1 MEPPTQVGAAIP
13 AHTPHAVSVMFPKW
27 QDNIYYEE
35 GNPIVT
41 AKMECGYPRFFIHP
55 FIQKL
60 CTRLVAKF
68 GKEGDAGMLFP
79 SHKVAEQCR
88 SFMKRYYSEP
98 TGTVRIAEFE
108 IAPLHASN
116 ELQPVPIHIVLFPQD
131 AFPIAK
137 QFWQHSGDIISSR
150 MAEYCL
156 RIMDDNQQKSAEE
169 AAAKKDDLYRPK
181 VTMGSRSRSHYSS
194 SSSRSIPKVG
204 QDKEEEHVE
213 QNTYLEERYGRNLP
227 VKFASN
233 AKVALRRRIAG
244 VLKGESEVNDKE
256 NTTSRADLE
265 EQRQLK
271 GDRGIRGL
279 SEEDVY
285 LYPCGMS
292 AIYHAHQAAMAIGDS
307 SAKSVCF
314 GFPYTDTLKIL
325 QKWGAGCHFYGLGED
340 ESIDELEALLKSGE
354 KILSLFCEFPSNPLL
369 KSPDI
374 KRLRKLAD
382 EYKFLIVIDETIG
395 NFCNVAVLEW
405 ADMVVSSLTKVFS
418 GDSNV
423 MGGSMIL
430 NPNGAYYTQ
439 LKDTLKAEYEDLVWS
454 EDVVFLERNSRTFK
468 ERSKTINRNTEALCD
483 FLIDHPKGKCDTLH
497 IVEQVFYPKFTCRN
511 HFDAVKI
518 DSEDSG
524 YGGLFSVVL
533 KDEKSAATFYDN
545 LSCAKGPSLGTN
557 FTLCSPYTILAHY
570 TELDWAAQFGVARH
584 LVRVSVGLED
594 RDKLLSMFKM
604 ALDTVE

>member
-13 AHTPHAVSVMFPKW
+13 AHTPHAVSVMFPTW

-68 GKEGDAGMLFP
+68 GKENDSSMLFP

-88 SFMKRYYSEP
+88 SFMKRYYKEP

-169 AAAKKDDLYRPK
+169 TASKKDDMYRPK
-181 VTMGSRSRSHYSS
+181 ITMGSRSRSHY

-213 QNTYLEERYGRNLP
+213 QSTYLEERYGRNLP
-227 VKFASN
+227 VKFANN

-244 VLKGESEVNDKE
+244 VLKGESEFSDKE
-256 NTTSRADLE
+256 SKTSCADLE

-292 AIYHAHQAAMAIGDS
+292 AIYHAHQAAMLIGDS
-307 SAKSVCF
+307 TAKSVCF

-340 ESIDELEALLKSGE
+340 ESMDELEALLKSGE

-374 KRLRKLAD
+374 KRLRRLAD

-430 NPNGAYYTQ
+430 NPNGAYYTL
-439 LKDTLKAEYEDLVWS
+439 LKAILKAEYEDLVWS
-454 EDVVFLERNSRTFK
+454 EDAVFLERNSRTFK

-483 FLIDHPKGKCDTLH
+483 FLIDHPK
-497 IVEQVFYPKFTCRN
+497 VEQVFYPKFTCRN